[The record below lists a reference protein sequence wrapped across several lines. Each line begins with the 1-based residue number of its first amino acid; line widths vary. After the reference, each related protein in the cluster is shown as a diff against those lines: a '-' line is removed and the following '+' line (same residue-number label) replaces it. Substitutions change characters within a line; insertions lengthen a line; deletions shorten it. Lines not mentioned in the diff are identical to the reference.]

1 VSKGKSFRYYSR
13 TDWAINPRGQL
24 AGDDLPAF
32 GPPVVQVALAAAGDE
47 RGEDAETDAHAE
59 CAVGPQ

>member
-1 VSKGKSFRYYSR
+1 VGKGKSFRYYSR

-32 GPPVVQVALAAAGDE
+32 GSPIVQAALAAGDE
-47 RGEDAETDAHAE
+47 RGEDAAADAVGE